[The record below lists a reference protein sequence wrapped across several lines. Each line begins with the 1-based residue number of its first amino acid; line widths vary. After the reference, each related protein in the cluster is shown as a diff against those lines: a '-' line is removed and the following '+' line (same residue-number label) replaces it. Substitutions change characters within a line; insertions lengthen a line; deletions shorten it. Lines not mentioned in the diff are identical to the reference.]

1 MAFRLNVIF
10 SQHCQLK
17 IIQRHLGVRN
27 ALNQSISEVKNTI
40 VELEKFNIEELLRF
54 RLAPQTESSSI
65 TKQNSNGNKTNTTV
79 TVRLDKH
86 KSLILLSAIAIDL
99 INRGSGLEIRFDS
112 GLSGREK
119 TTHFGLTECALLRIA
134 ANNLKSIYGSIRL
147 DNLTNST
154 ELCDDVETIFN
165 QIQQESR
172 RLGISPVLRSVIDLV
187 CTSNIL
193 VNSKEFTPSSSHF
206 DNEAFC

>member
-1 MAFRLNVIF
+1 MNTTTTNMF
-10 SQHCQLK
+10 SHYYSLSTIYSQS
-17 IIQRHLGVRN
+17 VRN
-27 ALNQSISEVKNTI
+27 ALSQSISEVKNTI

-54 RLAPQTESSSI
+54 RLAPRTESSSI
-65 TKQNSNGNKTNTTV
+65 TKQNSNGNKTNTTF
-79 TVRLDKH
+79 TVRLDK
-86 KSLILLSAIAIDL
+86 
-99 INRGSGLEIRFDS
+99 RFDS

>member
-1 MAFRLNVIF
+1 MNTTTTNMFSHYYSLSTIYSQNDFMAYFVCLN
-10 SQHCQLK
+10 HC
-17 IIQRHLGVRN
+17 VRN
-27 ALNQSISEVKNTI
+27 ALSQSISEVKNTI

-54 RLAPQTESSSI
+54 RLAPRTESSSI
-65 TKQNSNGNKTNTTV
+65 TKQNSNGNKTNTTF
-79 TVRLDKH
+79 TVRLDK
-86 KSLILLSAIAIDL
+86 
-99 INRGSGLEIRFDS
+99 RFDS